1 MSLADKIRKSR
12 ETTVEDGK
20 HKFIVRRPTDLEML
34 KFAQTSDPADLLR
47 FVVGWEGVTELD
59 LYPGGGPEPAP
70 FDAEACREWVGDRI
84 ETFGKITDAVM
95 TAYEAHQKAQGIA
108 EKN

>member
-1 MSLADKIRKSR
+1 MSLADKIRKAR
-12 ETTVEDGK
+12 ETRVTDGK
-20 HKFIVRRPTDLEML
+20 FTFVVRRPTDLEML
-34 KFAQTSDPADLLR
+34 KFAQSKDPAELLR

-59 LYPGGGPEPAP
+59 LYPGGGPEPVP
-70 FDAEACREWVGDRI
+70 FDPESCREWLSDRI

-95 TAYEAHQKAQGIA
+95 SAYEAHQKAQGLA